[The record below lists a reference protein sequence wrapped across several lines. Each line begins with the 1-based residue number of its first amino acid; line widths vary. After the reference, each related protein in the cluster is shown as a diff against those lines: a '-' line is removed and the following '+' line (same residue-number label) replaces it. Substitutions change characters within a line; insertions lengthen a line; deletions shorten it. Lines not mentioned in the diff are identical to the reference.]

1 MKTINQV
8 NANKTKFACT
18 MRSHIA
24 AAIFLSAA
32 PAVISCS
39 EGKIQDIPV
48 SASPVPAP
56 QAAQSKAVPSRTA
69 QKLSSEELEDH
80 RVAVRLDAIQEA
92 ENFDNA
98 RSFAVLAHA
107 MSDPSR
113 EVKDAALEA
122 LMERHGTDVTHAIRR
137 GLDDSDPEFRLEVL
151 EALAEHGD
159 LESLRTA
166 QLDPSEEV
174 RERAAELLENAG
186 Y

>member
-1 MKTINQV
+1 MKTSNQA
-8 NANKTKFACT
+8 NANKSKFACT
-18 MRSHIA
+18 MSLIHIA

-32 PAVISCS
+32 PAAISCS
-39 EGKIQDIPV
+39 EGKVQDIPV
-48 SASPVPAP
+48 SASPVPATEP
-56 QAAQSKAVPSRTA
+56 AQSRAVPSRKP
-69 QKLSSEELEDH
+69 QKSSEELEDH

-98 RSFAVLAHA
+98 TSFAVLAHA

-113 EVKDAALEA
+113 EVKDAALEV

-174 RERAAELLENAG
+174 RERAAELLESAG